1 MGARAFSAQFG
12 AIRRN
17 SLSLL
22 VASAGERNYHIF
34 YHMLA
39 GASLDEKKQY
49 KLLSSTSAYTYT
61 KGTSFADGIDDAVEW
76 TSVRHKLEVL
86 GFTESDQQQ
95 MFRLF
100 SAVLA
105 IGNITFKPGA
115 AADTHQVDGK
125 DALALAAELLQVE
138 TASHMPCT
146 RPHTPEPTL
155 DPRSCRWRRRR
166 SRPSSRRR

>member
-1 MGARAFSAQFG
+1 
-12 AIRRN
+12 
-17 SLSLL
+17 
-22 VASAGERNYHIF
+22 
-34 YHMLA
+34 MLA

-100 SAVLA
+100 SAVL
-105 IGNITFKPGA
+105 
-115 AADTHQVDGK
+115 
-125 DALALAAELLQVE
+125 
-138 TASHMPCT
+138 S
-146 RPHTPEPTL
+146 
-155 DPRSCRWRRRR
+155 
-166 SRPSSRRR
+166 

>member
-1 MGARAFSAQFG
+1 MTG

-22 VASAGERNYHIF
+22 FPSAGERNYHIF

-49 KLLSSTSAYTYT
+49 NLLSSTSAYTYT

-115 AADTHQVDGK
+115 AADTHEVDGK

-138 TASHMPCT
+138 TAPLATKLTSKVI
-146 RPHTPEPTL
+146 
-155 DPRSCRWRRRR
+155 
-166 SRPSSRRR
+166 SSGKGSSYTVPNSAEQCADARDALAGY